1 MCGLSNEIRQPS
13 VCKSS
18 LFPQQRNRSDFFLL
32 ADIATSSLDRTTE
45 STWGFP
51 GVAPGAAQ
59 GALVVLDSPLWPNSR
74 DLVLI
79 SFIFG
84 GFN

>member
-1 MCGLSNEIRQPS
+1 M
-13 VCKSS
+13 V
-18 LFPQQRNRSDFFLL
+18 
-32 ADIATSSLDRTTE
+32 ADISTSSLDRTTE

-59 GALVVLDSPLWPNSR
+59 GALVALDSPLWPNSG

-79 SFIFG
+79 SSIFG